1 MSYDPDCHLGT
12 LRTIEER
19 EAKERAEL
27 FRGLFE
33 ENEDALWRLVKFEA
47 EHEQDR
53 LDYFDELDDA
63 AKERRRQARLERRRN
78 APPLPESALSL
89 EDALAKLEDV
99 RLSGSFVW
107 RAKCPIH
114 GGSARPLRIIES
126 EVQPGMPIFHCHA
139 GCDWRAIKDALR

>member
-27 FRGLFE
+27 FRGLYE
-33 ENEDALWRLVKFEA
+33 ENEEAFWKLVKFEA

-53 LDYFDELDDA
+53 LDYYDELDDA
-63 AKERRRQARLERRRN
+63 AKERRRKERLERARTS
-78 APPLPESALSL
+78 PPPEGALRL

-99 RLSGSFVW
+99 RLAGSFAW

-126 EVQPGMPIFHCHA
+126 EVAPGTALLYCHA
-139 GCDWRAIKDALR
+139 GCDWRDIKAALQ